1 MKDEA
6 GGKIIEEFVG
16 LRPKLYSIKMHEDK
30 KEEKKCKGTKK
41 SVIKKKKSHTKISKI
56 ASFKTNPNAIHEYH
70 QITKIRNF
78 HRKSQQDCSFCK

>member
-30 KEEKKCKGTKK
+30 KEEKKC
-41 SVIKKKKSHTKISKI
+41 
-56 ASFKTNPNAIHEYH
+56 
-70 QITKIRNF
+70 
-78 HRKSQQDCSFCK
+78 